1 MPTANRG
8 ERHTKSIINKFR
20 TVMKS
25 LNWAMLKE
33 KIEQMNEQ
41 EQQEPVRVW
50 GEEISL
56 KSEITLD
63 RTNENMYYNDD
74 FDGVCYPES
83 ELDDYKPE
91 ECTLVAK
98 TGTYY
103 LDID

>member
-1 MPTANRG
+1 
-8 ERHTKSIINKFR
+8 
-20 TVMKS
+20 MKS
-25 LNWAMLKE
+25 LTWAMLKE

-63 RTNENMYYNDD
+63 RTNEDMYYNDD

-83 ELDDYKPE
+83 ELDDYNPE